1 MDKLQEIRTYAT
13 SLSLVHTKKE
23 LENLIHEA
31 ESDESGYAAFLYD
44 VLGGEIRYRQDRAR
58 EKRIKEAGFPYKK
71 YLKDF
76 DLNFCQS
83 ITRKQ
88 LNQLSELTWIDG
100 IYNLILSGPPGVGKT
115 HLAIALA
122 HHACEEGY
130 KVSYTTMQTLMQVL
144 RTEEIDRRSRAKM
157 NRIRK
162 SNLLVV
168 DEVGYLP
175 VTTAEGNLFF
185 QLISELQEQTSII
198 ITTNKG
204 FEEWA
209 EFLDDIAL
217 ATAILDR
224 LSYRCDRIQ
233 MTAKEQRAVREWV
246 KDGNSVYENA
256 SGVWAE
262 GGVAVEFLT
271 VWRDEEYIRRH
282 TKGMNPEDT
291 QKFAMEYYGWS
302 DDTELPIQYGE
313 PDSRFI
319 FPSDKD

>member
-1 MDKLQEIRTYAT
+1 MDNLQKIRNYAT
-13 SLSLVHTKKE
+13 SLGLVHTKNE
-23 LENLIHEA
+23 LETIIHEA
-31 ESDESGYAAFLYD
+31 EQNQSSYVAFIDD
-44 VLGGEIRYRQDRAR
+44 VLGGEIRYRQNKAR

-83 ITRKQ
+83 ITPKQ
-88 LNQLSELTWIDG
+88 LNQLAELTWVDG

-122 HHACEEGY
+122 YHACEEGY
-130 KVSYTTMQTLMQVL
+130 KVSYTSMQSLIQVL
-144 RTEEIDRRSRAKM
+144 RTHDIDRRSKAKM
-157 NRIRK
+157 NRILK

-175 VTTAEGNLFF
+175 ITSVEGNLFF
-185 QLISELQEQTSII
+185 QLISQLQEQTSII

-209 EFLDDIAL
+209 EFLDDAAL

-233 MTAKEQRAVREWV
+233 MNGKSYRL
-246 KDGNSVYENA
+246 ENRK
-256 SGVWAE
+256 SFLDKKGTSQM
-262 GGVAVEFLT
+262 GG
-271 VWRDEEYIRRH
+271 RR
-282 TKGMNPEDT
+282 K
-291 QKFAMEYYGWS
+291 
-302 DDTELPIQYGE
+302 
-313 PDSRFI
+313 
-319 FPSDKD
+319 

>member
-1 MDKLQEIRTYAT
+1 MDKIQEIKGYAS
-13 SLSLVHTKKE
+13 SLGLIHTRDD
-23 LENLIHEA
+23 LETIIHEA
-31 ESDESGYAAFLYD
+31 EKSQSSYVEFIQD
-44 VLGGEIRYRQDRAR
+44 VLGGEIKYRQNKAK

-76 DLNFCQS
+76 DLDFCQS

-88 LNQLSELTWIDG
+88 LNQLSELTWVDG

-122 HHACEEGY
+122 YHACEEGY
-130 KVSYTTMQTLMQVL
+130 KVSYTSMQSLMQVL
-144 RTEEIDRRSRAKM
+144 RTFEMDRRSRAKL
-157 NRIRK
+157 NRILK

-175 VTTAEGNLFF
+175 ITSVEGNLFF
-185 QLISELQEQTSII
+185 QLISQLQEQTSII

-209 EFLDDIAL
+209 EFLDDAAL

-233 MTAKEQRAVREWV
+233 MSGKSYRL
-246 KDGNSVYENA
+246 ENRK
-256 SGVWAE
+256 S
-262 GGVAVEFLT
+262 FL
-271 VWRDEEYIRRH
+271 DK
-282 TKGMNPEDT
+282 KG
-291 QKFAMEYYGWS
+291 
-302 DDTELPIQYGE
+302 TENNEIL
-313 PDSRFI
+313 
-319 FPSDKD
+319 

>member
-1 MDKLQEIRTYAT
+1 MDKIQEIKGYAS
-13 SLSLVHTKKE
+13 SLGLIHTRDD
-23 LENLIHEA
+23 LETIIHEA
-31 ESDESGYAAFLYD
+31 EKSQSSYVEFIQD
-44 VLGGEIRYRQDRAR
+44 VLGDEIKYRQNKAK

-76 DLNFCQS
+76 DLDFCQS

-88 LNQLSELTWIDG
+88 LNQLSELTWVDG

-122 HHACEEGY
+122 YHACEEGY
-130 KVSYTTMQTLMQVL
+130 KVSYTSMQSLMQVL
-144 RTEEIDRRSRAKM
+144 RTCEVDRRSRAKL
-157 NRIRK
+157 NRILK

-175 VTTAEGNLFF
+175 ITSVEGNLFF
-185 QLISELQEQTSII
+185 QLISQLQEQTSII

-209 EFLDDIAL
+209 EFLDDAAL

-233 MTAKEQRAVREWV
+233 MSGKSYRL
-246 KDGNSVYENA
+246 ENRK
-256 SGVWAE
+256 S
-262 GGVAVEFLT
+262 FL
-271 VWRDEEYIRRH
+271 DK
-282 TKGMNPEDT
+282 KG
-291 QKFAMEYYGWS
+291 
-302 DDTELPIQYGE
+302 TENNEIL
-313 PDSRFI
+313 
-319 FPSDKD
+319 